1 MSSVCFE
8 IIVAAFRELCNTG
21 PNFVTV
27 VQFHEI
33 FALAP
38 YQQIDYYHPD

>member
-8 IIVAAFRELCNTG
+8 IIVAAFRELCST
-21 PNFVTV
+21 VTV